1 MKKGLLFVVSGPAG
15 SGKGT
20 VLGELFKA
28 SEEFAYSVSAT
39 TRSPRPGEVHGKNYY
54 YITKDEFQK
63 LVDAD
68 SFIEHAEYVDNCYG
82 TLRSEV
88 EARLENGI
96 NVILEIEVQGALQV
110 KERFPE
116 AVFVLLLPPNYSTL
130 SYRLHKRGTES
141 EEVIQQRLEQA
152 KNELKYFDLY
162 DYVITNEN
170 GVIEPAVKT
179 LMAIADAEKHK
190 VSRTNNFVEEFLN
203 N

>member
-20 VLGELFKA
+20 VLSELFKA
-28 SEEFAYSVSAT
+28 SDEFEYSVSAT
-39 TRSPRPGEVHGKNYY
+39 TRSPRPGEEHGKNYY
-54 YITKDEFQK
+54 YITREEFQA
-63 LVDAD
+63 LVEKDG
-68 SFIEHAEYVDNCYG
+68 FVEHAEYVGNCYG

-88 EARLENGI
+88 ENRLAEGI
-96 NVILEIEVQGALQV
+96 NVVLEIEVQGAIQV
-110 KERFPE
+110 KEKFPE

-141 EEVIQQRLEQA
+141 EEVIQQRLLQA
-152 KNELKYFDLY
+152 KNELKYFELY

-190 VSRTNNFVEEFLN
+190 VSRTENFVEEFLN